1 MVLVSELINWETPK
15 MVLCKWLIEFN
26 LISIQAISTI
36 GYTRAQDGTESSTT
50 TQLPARWEAAI
61 RNMIATVMEK
71 PTEEMSQ
78 LVIDQVVSMRPQV
91 DLFFKDLSE
100 DKQAAFVE
108 DLMTG
113 LAKAILKRS
122 RVPIQHRMSNAAIKV
137 IINYMGKLPSKKTLT
152 QEIIDEMKAF
162 SKKLLAFCQ
171 ADRKCRRFM

>member
-1 MVLVSELINWETPK
+1 
-15 MVLCKWLIEFN
+15 
-26 LISIQAISTI
+26 
-36 GYTRAQDGTESSTT
+36 
-50 TQLPARWEAAI
+50 
-61 RNMIATVMEK
+61 MIATVMEK

-171 ADRKCRRFM
+171 ADQKCRRFM